1 MPKLSDARIRAAKPK
16 STPYKVFDTDGL
28 HLLVTPT
35 GSRLWRQRY
44 HFAGKEKAA
53 SLGAYP
59 LIGLAD
65 ARERG
70 AAVRKQAALGIDPAE
85 ARKAQ
90 KAAVEEAQANT
101 FKAVALAWHAK
112 FKPQWSLDHANTILS
127 RLNDNALPWI
137 GNKPIRDVKSGDIV
151 VLMDRMAERGAIDT
165 ARRVLQYL
173 KKIFKWAIARELV
186 AHSPVAHIDPR
197 DHLPRVGVKHRASI
211 KDPTRFAELLRS
223 IDAYQG
229 GFVVR
234 CGLQLLALTFVRPGE
249 LRNAE
254 WPEFRL
260 DGKEP
265 LWRIPAA
272 KMKMGG
278 EDHLVP
284 LSRQAVAVLRAMQPL
299 TGSDGIGFVFQGH
312 RSAARPLS
320 EGAFIAALR
329 TMGISQ
335 RHHSPHGFRASASTM
350 LNEMQWNRDAI
361 ELQLSHMERDAS
373 RESYNSATHLP
384 LRRQMM
390 QAWADHLDELRTGQR
405 PAEGV
410 DNPEKT

>member
-1 MPKLSDARIRAAKPK
+1 MPKLSDARIRSAKPK
-16 STPYKVFDTDGL
+16 SAPYKVFDTDGL
-28 HLLVTPT
+28 FLSVQPS
-35 GSRLWRQRY
+35 GAKWWRQRY
-44 HFAGKEKAA
+44 RFAGKERLL
-53 SLGAYP
+53 SLGVYP

-70 AAVRKQAALGIDPAE
+70 TAIRKQAALGIDPGE

-90 KAAVEEAQANT
+90 KAAVDAAQTNT
-101 FKAVALAWHAK
+101 FKAVVLAWHAK
-112 FKPQWSLDHANTILS
+112 FTPQWSPDHANTILS

-137 GNKPIRDVKSGDIV
+137 GNKPIRDVKSDDIV
-151 VLMDRMAERGAIDT
+151 RLMDRMAERGAIDT

-173 KKIFKWAIARELV
+173 KKIFKWSIARGFIE
-186 AHSPVAHIDPR
+186 HSPVAHIDPR
-197 DHLPRVGVKHRASI
+197 DHLPRVGVKHRAAI
-211 KDPTRFAELLRS
+211 KDPIQFGLLLRS

-229 GFVVR
+229 GFEVR

-249 LRNAE
+249 LRHAE
-254 WPEFRL
+254 WREFRL

-272 KMKMGG
+272 RMKMGG

-284 LSRQAVAVLRAMQPL
+284 LSRQAVEVLRSIQPL
-299 TGSDGIGFVFQGH
+299 TGHDGVGFVFPGH

-320 EGAFIAALR
+320 ENAFIAAIR
-329 TMGISQ
+329 TMGFTQ
-335 RHHSPHGFRASASTM
+335 AQHSPHGFRGSASTM

-361 ELQLSHMERDAS
+361 ELQLSHMERDAT

-390 QAWADHLDELRTGQR
+390 QAWADHLDELKVRCGAANYEVS
-405 PAEGV
+405 P
-410 DNPEKT
+410 